1 MTSALFVP
9 VRRGRIVTSLRLFT
23 TPGGERIV
31 AVFTSSARLWLV
43 LGVGHPWVRL
53 ARPALRTLIRGLE
66 VDRVVVDPVAMPVRR
81 HHGRSVA

>member
-9 VRRGRIVTSLRLFT
+9 VRRGRIANSLRLFT

-31 AVFTSSARLWLV
+31 AAFTSSARLRFA

-53 ARPALRTLIRGLE
+53 ARPALRALIRELE
-66 VDRVVVDPVAMPVRR
+66 VDRVVVDPVAMPIRR